1 MVKAPGREA
10 LKVGNFKAPLELVRP
25 DPIRT
30 NVTPLAR
37 VMPVELMSTL
47 TAVFTG
53 RPLTTGAT
61 GLPIGTFAVGTHEG
75 FVRTEA
81 VTTNTTALA

>member
-1 MVKAPGREA
+1 MVKAPGRDA
-10 LKVGNFKAPLELVRP
+10 LNVGNFNVPLAFVRP
-25 DPIRT
+25 EPIRT
-30 NVTPLAR
+30 NVTLLAR

-61 GLPIGTFAVGTHEG
+61 AIPTGTLASGAVATLVETGA
-75 FVRTEA
+75 RTA
-81 VTTNTTALA
+81 TATALA